1 MRLINADRIDWNMA
15 KLYDYKDLHWAN
27 VWEIP
32 TEIDLVKC
40 EECRFYTG
48 KNHLAV
54 NNSSYGFCEKLINM
68 LLLIFI
74 VLMEKGIK
82 NDRFTE
88 SYKFS

>member
-1 MRLINADRIDWNMA
+1 MRLINADRIDRNMA

-48 KNHLAV
+48 KNHLTV
-54 NNSSYGFCEKLINM
+54 NNSSYGFCEKINQYVATD
-68 LLLIFI
+68 FYCAYG
-74 VLMEKGIK
+74 ERNQK
-82 NDRFTE
+82 
-88 SYKFS
+88 

>member
-1 MRLINADRIDWNMA
+1 MRLVNADRIDRNMA

-54 NNSSYGFCEKLINM
+54 NNSSYGFCEKINRYVDTN
-68 LLLIFI
+68 FYCAFA
-74 VLMEKGIK
+74 ERKEDET
-82 NDRFTE
+82 ND
-88 SYKFS
+88 